1 MPVAQLIIS
10 ALTVEGRPRA
20 RSRATTRSPDTGC
33 SAVQR
38 YEREGPIA
46 FQPRS
51 RRPHPRPH
59 TVDAYTWRFNPP
71 ELLDIVGFTAKP
83 SAPEFV
89 ERARPERRCLL
100 RQKINFSQRGLN
112 HLHCQLACR
121 YAIRTSGESAA
132 TAFLAKFAQRSRYLA
147 SRSARPRIAS
157 PVTYTP
163 TSLMSG
169 SVLQRLPA

>member
-20 RSRATTRSPDTGC
+20 RSRATTRSPGTGC

-51 RRPHPRPH
+51 RRPHHRPH

-83 SAPEFV
+83 SAP
-89 ERARPERRCLL
+89 
-100 RQKINFSQRGLN
+100 
-112 HLHCQLACR
+112 
-121 YAIRTSGESAA
+121 
-132 TAFLAKFAQRSRYLA
+132 
-147 SRSARPRIAS
+147 
-157 PVTYTP
+157 
-163 TSLMSG
+163 
-169 SVLQRLPA
+169 